1 MKQLRRTFDAAL
13 IVLFALALGLPA
25 ARFVLGR
32 AQPKMLAGEN
42 RPPAP
47 LPEAPL
53 ARKAV
58 ARFPARFE
66 AYFQDRLP
74 ARELLLRE
82 QAYFKV
88 DWLDTSSSD
97 KVIVGHDGWLFM
109 HEEKS
114 ENPGREV
121 SPEEQCRLWAQEF
134 RRRRDWLAERGI
146 DYIVVLTPEKHS
158 IYPEYLPEIHRHSHS
173 PTAAERL
180 VEALRSDPDMNLVV
194 LRESLLAQKHSP
206 LSPPG
211 RGAGGDGL
219 SPSPLTPNPSPQRG
233 EGNQTVARGSP
244 LYFHTDTHWND
255 EGAYVGYSALVQRLA
270 KRWPDMQPLPRGE
283 FDRSR
288 VTSFT
293 GDLIRILHLPGDHS
307 EPFEAW
313 QVRSPKAVRL
323 PEELPLDAR
332 LHFPKH
338 FQPQIWGR
346 RDERLPRGLLLHDSF
361 AAQLWLPLL
370 AEHFD
375 RLGYAATAGLDPHT
389 VEAINPQVVIQEIV
403 ERKINWHVP
412 EPLR

>member
-1 MKQLRRTFDAAL
+1 METRLRRFFDAAL
-13 IVLFALALGLPA
+13 IVLFALTLGLPA

-47 LPEAPL
+47 MPEVPL
-53 ARKAV
+53 ARKAI
-58 ARFPARFE
+58 ARFPPRFE

-82 QAYFKV
+82 QARFEV

-97 KVIVGHDGWLFM
+97 KVIVGRDGWLFM
-109 HEEKS
+109 NEEKS
-114 ENPGREV
+114 ENPGRQV
-121 SPEEQCRLWAQEF
+121 AQDEQCRLWAQEF

-146 DYIVVLTPEKHS
+146 EYIVVLTPEKHS
-158 IYPEYLPEIHRHSHS
+158 IYPEYLPEIHRHTHGPS
-173 PTAAERL
+173 AAEML
-180 VEALRSDPDMNLVV
+180 AETLRSDPEMSVVV
-194 LRESLLAQKHSP
+194 LRETLVAQKQNGASNHS
-206 LSPPG
+206 S
-211 RGAGGDGL
+211 
-219 SPSPLTPNPSPQRG
+219 
-233 EGNQTVARGSP
+233 

-255 EGAYVGYSALVQRLA
+255 EGAYLAYRGLVQRLA
-270 KRWPDMQPLPRGE
+270 QRWLDMIPLERGR
-283 FDRSR
+283 FDRR
-288 VTSFT
+288 PITSFT
-293 GDLIRILHLPGDHS
+293 GDLIRILHLPDERH
-307 EPFEAW
+307 EPLEAW
-313 QVRSPKAVRL
+313 HLRSPKAVRL

-346 RDERLPRGLLLHDSF
+346 QDVRLPRGLLFHDSF

-375 RLGYAATAGLDPHT
+375 RLGYAATAGFDPQT
-389 VEAINPQVVIQEIV
+389 VEAIRPQVVIQEIV

-412 EPLR
+412 EPLRR